1 MAAED
6 GIYMDHGQALSFS
19 EEMRTQTSQIAT
31 IISDLESSLSGIVA
45 NWLGGDKDVYYT
57 KVQPTWNAEVQ
68 ALGTILDQHALTLDN
83 ISDNYKKTVYQNAQ
97 GFDEI
102 KF

>member
-6 GIYMDHGQALSFS
+6 GIYMDHGQAMSFS
-19 EEMRTQTSQIAT
+19 QEMMSQTQRIRSIVSTLEGEINQIVN
-31 IISDLESSLSGIVA
+31 S
-45 NWLGGDKDVYYT
+45 WLGPDKDVYFH
-57 KVQPTWNAEVQ
+57 KVQPTWEAEVTS
-68 ALGTILDQHALTLDN
+68 LSTILQSHATTLDN
-83 ISDNYKKTVYQNAQ
+83 ISDNYKKTVQQNAQ